1 MAQGAEH
8 TYYDMQ
14 TDAYTLRRAQVEQL
28 HGRCVLTGQEAPEC
42 NRKFREDLFKK
53 FCSGDAISGRKP
65 YGMRTRMIHV
75 IGFKRGLLS
84 VRIYIVHLSRRYHST
99 SP

>member
-1 MAQGAEH
+1 MW
-8 TYYDMQ
+8 
-14 TDAYTLRRAQVEQL
+14 TLVCSEPRAQVEQL

-53 FCSGDAISGRKP
+53 FCSGDAISGCKP

-75 IGFKRGLLS
+75 VGFKHGVLRFHSHTGSRISFASPRDLLAGG
-84 VRIYIVHLSRRYHST
+84 T
-99 SP
+99 SLASGR